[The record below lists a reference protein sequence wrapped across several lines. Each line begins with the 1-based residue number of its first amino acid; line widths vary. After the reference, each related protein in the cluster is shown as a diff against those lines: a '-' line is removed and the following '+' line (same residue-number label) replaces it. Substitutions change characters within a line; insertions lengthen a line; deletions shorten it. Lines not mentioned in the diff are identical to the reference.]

1 MPVGPRSV
9 VASVL
14 RLVDATTGI
23 DIAANDARVL

>member
-14 RLVDATTGI
+14 QHDATTLI